1 MYKNKGRIKLY
12 RTIMHYIDLKLN
24 ILHDSDIAHVYSQTK
39 TTSTTVLF
47 PDKRVQQVGAMY
59 VLLTFQQIQYASP
72 IIQQTSLLLS
82 NYV

>member
-1 MYKNKGRIKLY
+1 MQYCSRVLTK
-12 RTIMHYIDLKLN
+12 
-24 ILHDSDIAHVYSQTK
+24 K

-47 PDKRVQQVGAMY
+47 PDKRVQQVGAMD

-72 IIQQTSLLLS
+72 IIQRTSLLLS